1 MNELVE
7 LPPALPPLLLEP
19 LRLGVLDLPFSTLQ
33 LVLEFFLPLVLLGGL
48 LRILFLVLRGFIRG
62 LPASEAIRDR
72 AERWVHRITRLAWI
86 ASILLLASR
95 LLGAE
100 MARWVT
106 FAVRTL
112 NQPFFQSGGT
122 SISVVTLLL
131 VIPVFYFAGWFSRLA
146 RQSVEQGLMRHLN
159 LDAARAFS
167 LLSVVRFSAMG
178 LAIVVGLSVIGIN
191 LSSLAVLFGVLG
203 IGVGFGL
210 QDVVANSFAGIII
223 VLTRPIKEGDR
234 ILVGSIEGT
243 VQQIKFIHTIVNT
256 VTNETLIIPNSEI
269 TSNAMH
275 NYSYNDL
282 SILLLNTVQVSYSTD
297 LDQAG
302 EVLLEVGRRCPFA
315 VPGKEP
321 LFRVISFDD
330 SGITLRLGTWIRD
343 ARERMPASSWCN
355 LEIWRA
361 FRKEGIEIPF
371 PQMDLHVR
379 SAAGG
384 QPMAGGL
391 PGAGEGTLLSGGGGS
406 PGGASIG
413 EGSSQAGTGPG
424 GTGAAPG
431 SPRE

>member
-7 LPPALPPLLLEP
+7 LPPLLSPFLLEP
-19 LRLGVLDLPFSTLQ
+19 MRLGVLDLPFSPLQ
-33 LVLEFFLPLVLLGGL
+33 LVLEFFLPLLLVGAL
-48 LRILFLVLRGFIRG
+48 LRIVFLILRGFIRE
-62 LPASEAIRDR
+62 LAIADPIKER
-72 AERWVHRITRLAWI
+72 AERWTHRVTRLAWI
-86 ASILLLASR
+86 TTIFLLASR
-95 LLGAE
+95 LLGTE
-100 MARWVT
+100 MVRWIS
-106 FAVRTL
+106 FAVKTL

-131 VIPVFYFAGWFSRLA
+131 VIPVFYFAGWFSRIT

-167 LLSVVRFSAMG
+167 LLSVVRFAAMG

-223 VLTRPIKEGDR
+223 ILTRPIKEGDR
-234 ILVGSIEGT
+234 ILVGSLEGT

-269 TSNAMH
+269 TSTAMH

-282 SILLLNTVQVSYSTD
+282 SILLLNAVQVSYSSD
-297 LDQAG
+297 LDQVG

-321 LFRVISFDD
+321 LYRVVSFDD

-371 PQMDLHVR
+371 PQMDVHVR
-379 SAAGG
+379 SGVAG
-384 QPMAGGL
+384 PVSPAD
-391 PGAGEGTLLSGGGGS
+391 SS
-406 PGGASIG
+406 PGEPEVSPDSLQ
-413 EGSSQAGTGPG
+413 GSLP
-424 GTGAAPG
+424 
-431 SPRE
+431 E